1 MASKLSLGEKTWSD
15 DVHILVVLTGA
26 HPAPDVI
33 LVSDFVMS
41 LLTNRVI
48 VSYFYQFIQV
58 YWIPTVVFHL
68 IFVYSLAVRC
78 CSFQGTSMRTV
89 ATAVSFQ
96 PRRSFAPK
104 SAQCTQVWN
113 SFLVNMLSKY
123 MSQCVPTFETNVAT
137 VLYISNASVRCWL
150 S

>member
-1 MASKLSLGEKTWSD
+1 MASKLSLGEKTCSN

-33 LVSDFVMS
+33 VVSDFVMS

-48 VSYFYQFIQV
+48 VRYFYQFIHV
-58 YWIPTVVFHL
+58 NRILTVVFHL
-68 IFVYSLAVRC
+68 ILVYSLAIRC
-78 CSFQGTSMRTV
+78 CSVQGISMRIV

-96 PRRSFAPK
+96 PRQSFA
-104 SAQCTQVWN
+104 SESTQCTQVWYS
-113 SFLVNMLSKY
+113 SFVHMVSKY

-137 VLYISNASVRCWL
+137 VLQICNASVRCWL